1 MRKRLI
7 ALALSVSVA
16 LCGINSTTIYADS
29 KLTKVNILQNK
40 GDTYTLENYVSSLE
54 EAEELQTYY
63 FLNNISEPYKMTI
76 DAKSYSNL
84 LRYDEEHER
93 IDFFGD
99 GFIWKID
106 NGLRKYCN
114 DFGGVRNLSSE
125 NEVLVDGNGKKYI
138 VLTLQNYGVDKYYKI
153 SSEMQE
159 VKKKF
164 LATMPKLD
172 EMSDYEKVLG
182 ILSFMSYIKYGRTDD
197 GRTIDDAY
205 TALVKGKA
213 TCTGYANAF
222 NFLAKT
228 IKLDSVEIYKSGV
241 HSWNAVKV
249 CGKWYELEPQSKNN
263 PSSVDAV
270 KNINMT
276 TVLRGT
282 DTMLTMGAIY
292 SEADFGNKMHPIDA
306 RTNLPISNIDYM
318 DYKGHSYTNH
328 TIKWDGSKATF
339 YRTCS
344 ECGEYE
350 NDGFEYDEKNKFY
363 HMVDRKYIGTDCD
376 VTKVSEKKCCD
387 ATVTKYEAN
396 VTVDGKDYTSEHTVV
411 DGEASHT
418 VKDSDIKVV
427 KKATCTEEGKVEKT
441 CETCGYT
448 WTENIPKTEHHYVT
462 TTTKLDTCEE
472 KSEYTVEK
480 CSECGDVKSTSKKLY
495 YSAHDFQFASH
506 KKEPTCTEKG
516 EDLYTCTICNGTET
530 REVAATG
537 HDTELVNVK
546 EPTCTDFGYTGDE
559 VCKKCNQVVKSGKK
573 IEPNG
578 HKYLATMFTKY
589 EIQESMGLKYKYSY
603 EAEHWICKN
612 CDYERI
618 DIDYTTR
625 KLVGWIL
632 ADGTE
637 VEKED
642 GCNYVYIRD
651 ENGNFVPQ
659 KVEKTT
665 TARPTAKPSTNV
677 ATKALR
683 ETTTK
688 VKVPA
693 KTKIMSAKN
702 VKGNK
707 ITVKWRK
714 VKTATKYQV
723 KAVLGSKAITKTTT
737 KTSYTIKK
745 LKRKK
750 TYKIYVRAYNKAGYG
765 KWSKVKKVYIKK

>member
-1 MRKRLI
+1 MM
-7 ALALSVSVA
+7 LSACMVLS
-16 LCGINSTTIYADS
+16 CINAPSYAMADEP
-29 KLTKVNILQNK
+29 TVRILENK
-40 GDTYTLENYVSSLE
+40 GDMYTLENYVTSLK
-54 EAEELQTYY
+54 EAEQIQKKFFEEGIYEYSISFDSGVEWKVDVEEGSFIDSIDGPESRYY
-63 FLNNISEPYKMTI
+63 NESMHFRIGIHSTEKEIIT
-76 DAKSYSNL
+76 KSGHQY
-84 LRYDEEHER
+84 
-93 IDFFGD
+93 
-99 GFIWKID
+99 
-106 NGLRKYCN
+106 
-114 DFGGVRNLSSE
+114 
-125 NEVLVDGNGKKYI
+125 
-138 VLTLQNYGVDKYYKI
+138 TKI
-153 SSEMQE
+153 SFDFTELKESFKQYNEKRAKMQE

-164 LATMPKLD
+164 LATMPNLD

-376 VTKVSEKKCCD
+376 VTKVSEKKCGD
-387 ATVTKYEAN
+387 ATVTKYEAS
-396 VTVDGKDYTSEHTVV
+396 VTVDGKNYTSEHTVV

-418 VKDSDIKVV
+418 VKDSDIKVI
-427 KKATCTEEGKVEKT
+427 KEATCTEEGKVEKT

-448 WTENIPKTEHHYVT
+448 WTETTPKTEHHYVT
-462 TTTKLDTCEE
+462 TTQKVDTCEE

-495 YSAHDFQFASH
+495 YSAHDFQFTSH

-516 EDLYTCTICNGTET
+516 EDLYTCTICNETET

-618 DIDYTTR
+618 DADYTTW

-659 KVEKTT
+659 KVENTT
-665 TARPTAKPSTNV
+665 TTRPTTNTNV
-677 ATKALR
+677 ATKAPR

-693 KTKIMSAKN
+693 KVKISSAKN
-702 VKGNK
+702 LKGKK
-707 ITVKWRK
+707 IAIKWKK
-714 VKTATKYQV
+714 VKKATKYQV
-723 KAVLGSKAITKTTT
+723 KAVLGNKVITKTTT
-737 KTSYTIKK
+737 KTSCTIKK